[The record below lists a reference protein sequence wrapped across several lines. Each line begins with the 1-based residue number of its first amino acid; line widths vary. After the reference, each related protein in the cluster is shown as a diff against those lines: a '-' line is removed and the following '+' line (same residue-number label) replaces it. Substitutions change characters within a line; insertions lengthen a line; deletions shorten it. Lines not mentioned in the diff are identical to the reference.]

1 MVFSNTPSVDG
12 LVSIRPAV
20 CGPTAAFSASM
31 LTLPVAVGGDFPDR
45 VAAHGG
51 GGRVGAVRRIRH
63 DDLAP
68 RGVAARIVVGAD
80 HRHPGEFAV
89 RARHRRHRHAGHA
102 GHVLQHFLQFEHAG
116 EEALAGVVRTGR
128 MACQKLRQHRQRIA
142 RARVVLHRARTE
154 RIELRVD
161 REVLLAQARVV
172 AHHVEFGYFGQRR
185 CILAPQAG
193 GQVVEVAAGG
203 RHLGGSG
210 AAGTGMVEYQHGENL
225 VVRERHEGCSR
236 EKITSKQ
243 PAQRR
248 SWVPA

>member
-1 MVFSNTPSVDG
+1 
-12 LVSIRPAV
+12 
-20 CGPTAAFSASM
+20 M
-31 LTLPVAVGGDFPDR
+31 LTLPVAVGGDFLDR

-68 RGVAARIVVGAD
+68 CGVAACIVVGAN
-80 HRHPGEFAV
+80 HRHPGEFAMC
-89 RARHRRHRHAGHA
+89 ARHRRHRHAGHA

-116 EEALAGVVRTGR
+116 EEALAGVVRAR
-128 MACQKLRQHRQRIA
+128 RVARQKLRQHRQRIA

-172 AHHVEFGYFGQRR
+172 AHHVEFGDFGQRR
-185 CILAPQAG
+185 RILAPQTG
-193 GQVVEVAAGG
+193 GQVVEIAASGG
-203 RHLGGSG
+203 HLGGSG

-225 VVRERHEGCSR
+225 VARECREGHSR
-236 EKITSKQ
+236 KNYFS
-243 PAQRR
+243 AA
-248 SWVPA
+248 SAAS